1 MMQNFLNAVRK
12 LAIAF
17 SILGIALVF
26 SCGQPEKTKTASGL
40 FPISQNGKYGYIDKK
55 GKIAI
60 NPQFD
65 FTKRKKK
72 KKGTVLFFC

>member
-1 MMQNFLNAVRK
+1 
-12 LAIAF
+12 
-17 SILGIALVF
+17 
-26 SCGQPEKTKTASGL
+26 L